1 MFRHDLVFLFTH
13 PVMYLQIFGWSGYI
27 RVDGSSFVWLGNLL
41 PTTNLTNLA
50 ITPTRTIFTLQA
62 GPMQLNVT
70 FLSPIEV
77 RRVSIRKIKTSL
89 IYNLA
94 KPSDL
99 VRQSLPFSFVYVEV
113 ASTDGNQHSVQIYS
127 DVTAGSPSVA
137 VR

>member
-1 MFRHDLVFLFTH
+1 
-13 PVMYLQIFGWSGYI
+13 MYLQIFGWSGYI